1 MASVRA
7 KKCLCHC
14 EIIYLGSIYIEPSV
28 PRNAF
33 SGWQGGTIAVW
44 ATGSREI
51 LIIAGRRQVR
61 ITGHARREEKT
72 KDCRERASLLSCR

>member
-7 KKCLCHC
+7 KRCLCHC

-28 PRNAF
+28 PRYVF

-51 LIIAGRRQVR
+51 LIIAGRRNCKSEELPTMR
-61 ITGHARREEKT
+61 AERPRPKTG
-72 KDCRERASLLSCR
+72 ERAPVS